1 MSICSWDVG
10 ITHLAYCIMEYKPDD
25 EKIKFPI
32 YHWNN
37 LNLINTTPIK
47 CNYPIKKKKKT
58 DQQVLCDKNALY
70 YIYGTETGYCGSH
83 KKKYMEIN
91 KNTNTFY
98 KNTYKD
104 KKCNVVECEKQVKY
118 YKINENNENIFY
130 CNSHKK
136 EFDSKNNEDYILLKD
151 SKYDN
156 KYNCSINNCDKTSTY
171 YSDDKYY
178 CTKHSKKINNLQKIV
193 PKTCE
198 DKINDIQCT
207 KKAQYYKCN
216 SSNNIISYYCT
227 DHKNINMSTEN
238 EKNVLQDIKK
248 SKVGKVSIDS
258 VLFQLMTQLDKIPE
272 LLQVDKVIIENQPS
286 LKNPKMKTIAS
297 ALYSYFLIRGIM
309 DKERTSSKIT
319 KISFISPSNKLKV
332 DNDNSI
338 KVLSSAENAEK
349 KYKLTKALGI
359 KYCKQL
365 ISNDESSKK
374 LLEIAKQ
381 KGKIDDLCD
390 AMIQGAYYLSIRKQ

>member
-1 MSICSWDVG
+1 MD
-10 ITHLAYCIMEYKPDD
+10 
-25 EKIKFPI
+25 
-32 YHWNN
+32 
-37 LNLINTTPIK
+37 
-47 CNYPIKKKKKT
+47 
-58 DQQVLCDKNALY
+58 
-70 YIYGTETGYCGSH
+70 
-83 KKKYMEIN
+83 IN

-118 YKINENNENIFY
+118 YKINEDNENIFY
-130 CNSHKK
+130 CNVHKK

-151 SKYDN
+151 SKYDDKY
-156 KYNCSINNCDKTSTY
+156 KYNCSINNCDKNTSY
-171 YSDDKYY
+171 YNDNKYY
-178 CTKHSKKINNLQKIV
+178 CTKHSKKIVGLQKIV
-193 PKTCE
+193 PQTCGEKT
-198 DKINDIQCT
+198 NDIQCI
-207 KKAQYYKCN
+207 KKAQYYKID
-216 SSNNIISYYCT
+216 SNNVISYYCT
-227 DHKNINMSTEN
+227 DHKNINMTVEN

-248 SKVGKVSIDS
+248 SKAGKVSIDT

-297 ALYSYFLIRGIM
+297 ALYSYFLIRGII
-309 DKERTSSKIT
+309 DKEKTSSKIT

-365 ISNDESSKK
+365 ISNDEQSKN

-390 AMIQGAYYLSIRKQ
+390 AMIQGAYYLSVRKQ